1 MIVGMIVIIIIFFPT
16 WEMHLYLHLN
26 DCVILFIKQLK
37 YQLKKKKLK
46 RDDKAEFIYTS
57 IHLLLE

>member
-16 WEMHLYLHLN
+16 WEMHLYPHLN

-37 YQLKKKKLK
+37 YQLKKKIKK
-46 RDDKAEFIYTS
+46 RW
-57 IHLLLE
+57 